1 MNFSRK
7 SKSHGFEL
15 NLTPLID
22 VALLLLIFFMVS
34 TTFLIPG
41 SIDVN
46 LPKAK
51 GDTTVAQKTVRVS
64 VTPDGS
70 IYVEGKKYADEQ
82 VSGVLSGIK
91 ETLPD
96 ATVVIEADKASTHG
110 KVIFVM
116 DAARKNGF
124 ERFAIAVEQE

>member
-22 VALLLLIFFMVS
+22 VALLLLIFFMVT
-34 TTFLIPG
+34 TTFLVPG

-51 GDTTVAQKTVRVS
+51 GDATVAQVNVRISVS
-64 VTPDGS
+64 SDGS
-70 IYVEGKKYADEQ
+70 IYVDGTKYADEQ
-82 VSGVLSGIK
+82 VSGVLSNIK
-91 ETLPD
+91 DKSPE
-96 ATVVIEADKASTHG
+96 ATVVIEADRASTHG

-124 ERFAIAVEQE
+124 EKFAIAVEQE

>member
-1 MNFSRK
+1 MKFSRK
-7 SKSHGFEL
+7 AKSQGFDL

-34 TTFLIPG
+34 TTFLVPG

-51 GDTTVAQKTVRVS
+51 GDTTAVQKTVRVS
-64 VTPDGS
+64 VTSDGS

-82 VSGVLSGIK
+82 VTDVLSGIK
-91 ETLPD
+91 ESSPE

-116 DAARKNGF
+116 DVARKNGF